1 MDQIYKSHLMK
12 KNRTIMSDEI
22 CLEGNVTRL
31 NDSRTERLNIYSG
44 ELNVFKYN
52 GYGWTMAEQWLNF
65 GWTDSA
71 IIQP

>member
-1 MDQIYKSHLMK
+1 MK
-12 KNRTIMSDEI
+12 DLSLSAIAQYAYMALFLRKETYLDLIHGQPI
-22 CLEGNVTRL
+22 GNFISAT
-31 NDSRTERLNIYSG
+31 YC
-44 ELNVFKYN
+44 FKYN